1 MRKMI
6 ALLSHMKMQMSSGEV
21 AQSVSVKVNRLV
33 EREMSEGIP
42 VRQDV
47 GLVSSWGL
55 ISSHFDFYNFFGT
68 LYTGNTV

>member
-1 MRKMI
+1 
-6 ALLSHMKMQMSSGEV
+6 MQYIIEWSSILYFFIFI
-21 AQSVSVKVNRLV
+21 KTVNRLV